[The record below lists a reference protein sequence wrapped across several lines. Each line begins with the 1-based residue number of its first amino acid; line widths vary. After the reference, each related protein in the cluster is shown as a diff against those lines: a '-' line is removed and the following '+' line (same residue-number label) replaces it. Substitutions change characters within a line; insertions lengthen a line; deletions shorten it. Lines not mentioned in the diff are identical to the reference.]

1 VLHWWVP
8 EPEVVAM
15 GAELVGREAELA
27 VLTDSLAA
35 ALDGHPQVVV
45 CEGEAGIGK
54 TRLAQELVGVAELRG
69 VLWVW
74 GSAAETPGAPPF
86 WPWCQVLRALGRR
99 VDLEALAG
107 EHRLGAELARI
118 APDVVSAEPPPAA
131 SGSAEDRFRQFD
143 AVARLLREVCLQA
156 PLLVVLDD
164 AHWADEASL
173 LLLHHVTRVLTD
185 ERLLVVVNARDTERG
200 DDARL
205 ARIGREPVTRR
216 IQLRGLAPPAIR
228 RQLAS
233 VLGREVDEREVL
245 EAEALTGGNPFFVGE
260 VALAIA
266 DRRQGGHVLPATS
279 NVQGAIAARL
289 GRLSPDCV
297 RLLEAAAIVGR
308 GFSVAVVASM
318 LDRPVLGCLALV
330 DEARA
335 ARLVAADGEPDGYR
349 FVHAL
354 VRDAIERALGTVDR
368 VRLHRLAADAIEQH
382 HGARSG
388 PQVFELARHW
398 AVAAVVGERAR
409 AAGWIR
415 RAAEEAMRRLAY
427 EEAARL
433 FRQTLDIGGAE
444 LAGEDRCALLLAAGT
459 AAQLSADL
467 GGRLDACLEAAE
479 VARALGRP
487 DLLAEAALVMEPV
500 GRPGFDLATRRLCEE
515 AAAAL
520 GSEPGSLRVRVTARL
535 AESFAYLREIDRAW
549 PASEHA
555 LALAEQSGDPL
566 AVAAALRARQL
577 VCSGPD
583 GLDERAQLADR
594 MLALGRQTR
603 QAGVEVW
610 ARLWRIDAWFE
621 RGDLGRVASEI
632 DALARC
638 VREIQGPRER
648 FEVLR
653 CQAALAQAQARFL
666 DARRL
671 ADEAFAVMAP
681 SGHPGPYAV
690 RAAIANLVGRHVG
703 QDDASVAANNL
714 VGASEEIHESFGLI
728 GRLSYAHALVTAGRP
743 EDAAEVYRSLG
754 PVSGWGPLPHLVLF
768 SYAFGIAVAVPLGLS
783 ADLAAL
789 YDRLDPFRGHHVVSG
804 AGAVAYFGPVE
815 LWVGIAAHHLGR
827 HDAAVT
833 DLERA
838 AQACQHNGAVGFEV
852 EADVELAAVLARRH
866 RPGDADRARSLASR
880 AANQAATLG
889 MSPFVD
895 RTKGLRAQLSAV
907 ESEPLRLTRRELEV
921 AELVGQGLT
930 NREIARR
937 LVLSERTAQNHVQHI
952 LTKLGLANRSQ
963 VAVWVNSRK
972 LSMPAE

>member
-1 VLHWWVP
+1 
-8 EPEVVAM
+8 M
-15 GAELVGREAELA
+15 RAELVGREAELA
-27 VLTDSLAA
+27 VHADSLAA
-35 ALDGHPQVVV
+35 ALDGLPRVVV

-54 TRLAQELVGVAELRG
+54 TRLAQELVGVAERRG

-74 GSAAETPGAPPF
+74 GSAAETSGAPPF
-86 WPWCQVLRALGRR
+86 WPWCQVLRALAGR
-99 VDLEALAG
+99 VDLQALAG
-107 EHRLGAELARI
+107 QHRLDAELARI
-118 APDVVSAEPPPAA
+118 APDVVSAEPPAA
-131 SGSAEDRFRQFD
+131 GSGSAEDRFRQFD
-143 AVARLLREVCLQA
+143 AVARLLREVCQQA

-185 ERLLVVVNARDTERG
+185 ERLLVVVNVRDTERG
-200 DDARL
+200 DDAVI

-216 IQLRGLAPPAIR
+216 IQLRGLAPAAIR

-266 DRRQGGHVLPATS
+266 DRRQGSHAPLATS
-279 NVQGAIAARL
+279 NLQGAIAARL
-289 GRLSPDCV
+289 RRLSPDCV

-308 GFSVAVVASM
+308 SFSVAVVASM
-318 LDRPVLGCLALV
+318 LAQPVVGCLALV

-335 ARLVAADGEPDGYR
+335 ARLVEADGEPGGYR

-354 VRDAIERALGTVDR
+354 VRDVIEHALGTADR
-368 VRLHRLAADAIEQH
+368 VRLHRSAADAIERH
-382 HGARSG
+382 HGPPG
-388 PQVFELARHW
+388 PPVFELARHW
-398 AVAAVVGERAR
+398 AVAAVIGERAR

-427 EEAARL
+427 EETARL

-444 LAGEDRCALLLAAGT
+444 LDGQERCRLLLAAGT
-459 AAQLSADL
+459 AAHLSADL
-467 GGRLDACLEAAE
+467 GGRLNACLEAAE

-520 GSEPGSLRVRVTARL
+520 DSEPGSLRARVTARL

-583 GLDERAQLADR
+583 GLEDRARLADR
-594 MLALGRQTR
+594 MLELGRQTR
-603 QAGVEVW
+603 QADVEVW
-610 ARLWRIDAWFE
+610 ARLWQIDASFE

-690 RAAIANLVGRHVG
+690 RAAITNLVGRHVG

-728 GRLSYAHALVTAGRP
+728 GRLSYAHAVVTAGRP
-743 EDAAEVYRSLG
+743 EAAAEVYRSLG
-754 PVSGWGPLPHLVLF
+754 PVNGWGPLPHLVLF

-783 ADLAAL
+783 ADLDAL

-815 LWVGIAAHHLGR
+815 LWLGIAAHHLGR
-827 HDAAVT
+827 VDAAVT

-866 RPGDADRARSLASR
+866 RPDDTDRARSLATR

>member
-1 VLHWWVP
+1 
-8 EPEVVAM
+8 M
-15 GAELVGREAELA
+15 RAELVGREAEMA

-35 ALDGHPQVVV
+35 ALDGLPRVIL

-54 TRLAQELVGVAELRG
+54 TRLAQELLGVAERRG
-69 VLWVW
+69 VLGAW
-74 GSAAETPGAPPF
+74 GSAAETSGAPPF
-86 WPWCQVLRALGRR
+86 WPWSQVLRALARR
-99 VDLEALAG
+99 VDLQTLAS

-118 APDVVSAEPPPAA
+118 APDMVSAEPPSAGG
-131 SGSAEDRFRQFD
+131 GSAEDRFRQFD
-143 AVARLLREVCLQA
+143 AVARLLREVCVQA
-156 PLLVVLDD
+156 SLLVVLDD

-173 LLLHHVTRVLTD
+173 LLLRHVTRVLTD
-185 ERLLVVVNARDTERG
+185 ERLLVVVNARDTEHG
-200 DDARL
+200 DDALL
-205 ARIGREPVTRR
+205 ARIGREPVTGR
-216 IQLRGLAPPAIR
+216 IELRGLAPAAIR

-233 VLGREVDEREVL
+233 VLGREVDDREVL

-260 VALAIA
+260 VAMAIA
-266 DRRQGGHVLPATS
+266 DRRQGSHAPLTTS
-279 NVQGAIAARL
+279 SVQDAIATRL
-289 GRLSPDCV
+289 RRLSPDCV
-297 RLLEAAAIVGR
+297 RLLEAAAVVGR
-308 GFSVAVVASM
+308 DFSIVVVASM
-318 LDRPVLGCLALV
+318 LDQPVVGCLALV

-335 ARLVAADGEPDGYR
+335 ARLVEADGEPGGYR

-354 VRDAIERALGTVDR
+354 VRDAIEQALGTADR
-368 VRLHRLAADAIEQH
+368 VRLHRSAADAIEQH
-382 HGARSG
+382 HGAPSG
-388 PQVFELARHW
+388 PHVFELARHW

-433 FRQTLDIGGAE
+433 FRQTLDIGGPE
-444 LAGEDRCALLLAAGT
+444 LDGEDRCTLLLAAGT
-459 AAQLSADL
+459 AAHLSADL
-467 GGRLDACLEAAE
+467 GGRLDACLEAADL
-479 VARALGRP
+479 ARALGRA

-515 AAAAL
+515 AIVAL
-520 GSEPGSLRVRVTARL
+520 GSEPGSLRARVTARL
-535 AESFAYLREIDRAW
+535 AEAFAYLREIDRAW
-549 PASEHA
+549 PASEQA

-583 GLDERAQLADR
+583 GLDERVQLADR

-603 QAGVEVW
+603 QADVEVW
-610 ARLWRIDAWFE
+610 ARLWQVDASFE
-621 RGDLGRVASEI
+621 GGDLGRVASEI

-671 ADEAFAVMAP
+671 ADQAFAVMAP

-714 VGASEEIHESFGLI
+714 IGASEEIHESFGLI
-728 GRLSYAHALVTAGRP
+728 GRLSYAHAVVTAGRP
-743 EDAAEVYRSLG
+743 AAAAEVYRSLG
-754 PVSGWGPLPHLVLF
+754 PVSSWGPLPHLVLF

-783 ADLAAL
+783 AEIDAL
-789 YDRLDPFRGHHVVSG
+789 YDQLDPFRDHHVVSG

-815 LWVGIAAHHLGR
+815 LWLGIAAHHLGR
-827 HDAAVT
+827 VDVAVV

-838 AQACQHNGAVGFEV
+838 ARTCQHNGAVGFQV
-852 EADVELAAVLARRH
+852 EANVELAAVLARRD
-866 RPGDADRARSLASR
+866 RPGDANRARSLATR

-895 RTKGLRAQLSAV
+895 RAKDMKAQLSAA

-930 NREIARR
+930 NREIAKR

>member
-1 VLHWWVP
+1 
-8 EPEVVAM
+8 M
-15 GAELVGREAELA
+15 A

-35 ALDGHPQVVV
+35 ALDRLPRVVV
-45 CEGEAGIGK
+45 CQGEAGIGK
-54 TRLAQELVGVAELRG
+54 TRLAQELVGVAERRG
-69 VLWVW
+69 VLWAW
-74 GSAAETPGAPPF
+74 GSAAETSGAPPF
-86 WPWCQVLRALGRR
+86 WPWCQVLRTLARR
-99 VDLEALAG
+99 IDLEALAG

-118 APDVVSAEPPPAA
+118 APDVVSAAA
-131 SGSAEDRFRQFD
+131 PLAGSDSAEDRFRQFD

-185 ERLLVVVNARDTERG
+185 ERLLLVVNARDTERH
-200 DDARL
+200 DAL
-205 ARIGREPVTRR
+205 VARIGREPVTRR
-216 IQLRGLAPPAIR
+216 IQLRGLAPAAIR

-233 VLGREVDEREVL
+233 VLGRQVDEREVL
-245 EAEALTGGNPFFVGE
+245 ETEALTGGNPFFVGE

-266 DRRQGGHVLPATS
+266 DRRQERYSPLATR
-279 NVQGAIAARL
+279 NVQDAIATRL
-289 GRLSPDCV
+289 RRLSPDCV

-308 GFSVAVVASM
+308 DFSIAVVAGM
-318 LDRPVLGCLALV
+318 LDRPVAGCLALV

-335 ARLVAADGEPDGYR
+335 ARLVEADGEPDGYR

-354 VRDAIERALGTVDR
+354 VRDAIEQALGTADR
-368 VRLHRLAADAIEQH
+368 VRLHRSAADAIEQH
-382 HGARSG
+382 HRAPSG
-388 PQVFELARHW
+388 PHVFELARHW
-398 AVAAVVGERAR
+398 AMAAVVGERAR

-433 FRQTLDIGGAE
+433 FRQTLDIGGPE
-444 LAGEDRCALLLAAGT
+444 LDGEERCALLLAAGT
-459 AAQLSADL
+459 AAHLSADL
-467 GGRLDACLEAAE
+467 DGRLDACLEAADL
-479 VARALGRP
+479 ARAIGRP
-487 DLLAEAALVMEPV
+487 DLLAEAALIMEPV
-500 GRPGFDLATRRLCEE
+500 GRPSFDLATRRLCEE
-515 AAAAL
+515 AIAAL
-520 GSEPGSLRVRVTARL
+520 GPQPVRLRARVTARL
-535 AESFAYLREIDRAW
+535 AESFAYLRELDRAR
-549 PASEHA
+549 PASEQA
-555 LALAEQSGDPL
+555 LALAEQNGDSA

-577 VCSGPD
+577 VYSGPD
-583 GLDERAQLADR
+583 GLDDRAQLADR

-603 QAGVEVW
+603 QADVEVW
-610 ARLWRIDAWFE
+610 ARLWRIDASFE
-621 RGDLGRVASEI
+621 RGDLGRVAGET

-653 CQAALAQAQARFL
+653 CQAALAQAQARFVE
-666 DARRL
+666 ARRL

-714 VGASEEIHESFGLI
+714 IGASEEIHESFGLI

-743 EDAAEVYRSLG
+743 EAAAELYRSLG

-783 ADLAAL
+783 ADINAL
-789 YDRLDPFRGHHVVSG
+789 YDRLDRFRGHHVVSG

-815 LWVGIAAHHLGR
+815 LWLGIAAYHLGR
-827 HDAAVT
+827 LDAAVI

-838 AQACQHNGAVGFEV
+838 AHTCQDNGAVGFHV
-852 EADVELAAVLARRH
+852 EATVELAASLARRD
-866 RPGDADRARSLASR
+866 RPDDANQARSLATR
-880 AANQAATLG
+880 AAKQAATLG
-889 MSPFVD
+889 MRPFVD
-895 RTKGLRAQLSAV
+895 RAGGVKAQLSAV
-907 ESEPLRLTRRELEV
+907 WPEPLGLTRRELEV
-921 AELVGQGLT
+921 AELVGRGLT
-930 NREIARR
+930 NRQIAER

-972 LSMPAE
+972 PSMPAE

>member
-8 EPEVVAM
+8 EPEVEAM
-15 GAELVGREAELA
+15 RAELVGREAELA
-27 VLTDSLAA
+27 VLADSLAA
-35 ALDGHPQVVV
+35 ALDGLPQVVV

-54 TRLAQELVGVAELRG
+54 TRLAQELVGVAERRG

-74 GSAAETPGAPPF
+74 GSAAETSGAPPF
-86 WPWCQVLRALGRR
+86 WPWCQVLRALAGR
-99 VDLEALAG
+99 VDLQALAG
-107 EHRLGAELARI
+107 QHRLDAELARI
-118 APDVVSAEPPPAA
+118 APDVVSAEPPAA
-131 SGSAEDRFRQFD
+131 GSGSAEDRFRQFD
-143 AVARLLREVCLQA
+143 AVARLLREVCQQA

-185 ERLLVVVNARDTERG
+185 ERLLVVVNVRDTERG
-200 DDARL
+200 DDAVI

-216 IQLRGLAPPAIR
+216 IQLRGLAPAAIR

-266 DRRQGGHVLPATS
+266 DRRQGSHAPLATS
-279 NVQGAIAARL
+279 NLQGAIAARL
-289 GRLSPDCV
+289 RRLSPDCV

-308 GFSVAVVASM
+308 SFSVAVVASM
-318 LDRPVLGCLALV
+318 LAQPVVGCLALV

-335 ARLVAADGEPDGYR
+335 ARLVEADGEPGGYR

-354 VRDAIERALGTVDR
+354 VRDVIEHALGTADR
-368 VRLHRLAADAIEQH
+368 VRLHRSAADAIERH
-382 HGARSG
+382 HGPPG
-388 PQVFELARHW
+388 PPVFELARHW
-398 AVAAVVGERAR
+398 AVAAVIGERAR

-427 EEAARL
+427 EETARL

-444 LAGEDRCALLLAAGT
+444 LDGQERCRLLLAAGT
-459 AAQLSADL
+459 AAHLSADL
-467 GGRLDACLEAAE
+467 GGRLNACLEAAE

-520 GSEPGSLRVRVTARL
+520 DSEPGSLRARVTARL

-583 GLDERAQLADR
+583 GLEDRARLADR
-594 MLALGRQTR
+594 MLELGRQTR
-603 QAGVEVW
+603 QADVEVW
-610 ARLWRIDAWFE
+610 ARLWQIDALFE

-690 RAAIANLVGRHVG
+690 RAAITNLVGRHVG

-728 GRLSYAHALVTAGRP
+728 GRLSYAHAVVTAGRP
-743 EDAAEVYRSLG
+743 EAAAEVYRSLG
-754 PVSGWGPLPHLVLF
+754 PVNGWGPLPHLVLF

-783 ADLAAL
+783 ADLDAL

-815 LWVGIAAHHLGR
+815 LWLGIAAHHLGR
-827 HDAAVT
+827 VDAAVT

-866 RPGDADRARSLASR
+866 RPDDTDRARSLATR